1 MDGLREDR
9 RGLRPYV
16 RLLRHPQLSR
26 SVSLASAG
34 QRGPRGAARW
44 PRRACREINLIA
56 QDSSHYG
63 RDLGLHEGLA
73 QLLAELDRVET
84 LRWIRVHYLY
94 PNTVTSRLIETMARS
109 RRVVD
114 YVDLPLQ
121 HAHRDTL
128 HRMRR
133 GGSADSHLR
142 LLERFRDAMPRV
154 AVRSTMIVGFPGETD
169 AEFDALVDFVREA
182 RFDHLGVFAYSHE
195 EGTSAF
201 GLADDVPEPRKEE
214 RRERLM
220 DCQQAIAFERNR
232 GRVGQ
237 TEEVLVEGAHP
248 ETEHL
253 LVGRMR
259 GQAREVDGQ
268 VLINDGTARPGE
280 FVQVRLSEAAGYD
293 VVGSRRR
300 PGLSACASGSPSA
313 WA

>member
-1 MDGLREDR
+1 M
-9 RGLRPYV
+9 
-16 RLLRHPQLSR
+16 PQ
-26 SVSLASAG
+26 
-34 QRGPRGAARW
+34 
-44 PRRACREINLIA
+44 
-56 QDSSHYG
+56 
-63 RDLGLHEGLA
+63 
-73 QLLAELDRVET
+73 
-84 LRWIRVHYLY
+84 
-94 PNTVTSRLIETMARS
+94 
-109 RRVVD
+109 
-114 YVDLPLQ
+114 
-121 HAHRDTL
+121 
-128 HRMRR
+128 
-133 GGSADSHLR
+133 
-142 LLERFRDAMPRV
+142 V

-195 EGTSAF
+195 EGTPAF
-201 GLADDVPEPRKEE
+201 GLSDDVPEPRKEE

-232 GRVGQ
+232 GRVGH

-293 VVGSRRR
+293 VVGGVVGR
-300 PGLSACASGSPSA
+300 G
-313 WA
+313 